1 MFSSVQSLSRVQLF
15 ATPWTAACQ
24 ACLSITN
31 SWSLFKLMS
40 IKSVMPSNHLILCHP
55 LSSLPQ
61 SLPASESFPMNQLF
75 ARVLIKM
82 NKYRKTLFLGFKQQY
97 SISLT
102 SPETTYMLF
111 YSISSKRSN
120 TKFKNTLMLFLLDL
134 GQHVPSANSVHSEWL
149 PLENLRGWK
158 EKPQTN
164 RIN

>member
-1 MFSSVQSLSRVQLF
+1 MLQFSSVTQSCLNLCN
-15 ATPWTAACQ
+15 TWTAAHQ
-24 ACLSITN
+24 ASLSITN
-31 SWSLFKLMS
+31 SRSSLRLMS
-40 IKSVMPSNHLILCHP
+40 IESVMPSSFVIP
-55 LSSLPQ
+55 FSSCPQ
-61 SLPASESFPMNQLF
+61 ALPASESFPMSQLF